1 MKQGGRLEEEG
12 LIGIARQSL
21 ESGKREKLIQT
32 LTVELDSILAQPLA
46 DDLTIVC
53 ATRLE

>member
-12 LIGIARQSL
+12 LISIARQSL
-21 ESGKREKLIQT
+21 DTGKREKLIQS
-32 LTVELDSILAQPLA
+32 LTVKLDSILAQPLV